1 VKNEAV
7 ALIETAE
14 EETTEA
20 TRAETDK
27 VDDSIETTEATEATT
42 VTVATGIVQ
51 SVKIQT
57 SHSEPNATDA
67 GNLAAVEDEG
77 ETMTVVAVETTV
89 DTRAETDKVDDS
101 IETTGATEATTVTVA
116 IGIVQSVKIQTSHS
130 EPNATDAGN
139 LAVVAVEDEGE
150 TMTVEAVET
159 TVVTEV
165 AVVEKSTMTTIGIVQ
180 SVKIQTSHSEPNA
193 TDAGNLA
200 VVAVEAVDE
209 AMTVEMVETTVAEE
223 TEAETVEDIRVA
235 TDKVEGSIET
245 TEATEAATK
254 TDVMATGIVQSVKIQ
269 ISHSEPNATD
279 AAHHVAVAVAVAV
292 AVDLVDTP
300 EIDLKEATLEDD
312 LPEEILESDHQEEK
326 AIDHQEGTVETDVM
340 NVGIKTAD
348 HTIKIVLEATS
359 VNQNANLESHAHFAN
374 PEETVPAMPITDL
387 RNH

>member
-1 VKNEAV
+1 M

-51 SVKIQT
+51 SAKIQT

-89 DTRAETDKVDDS
+89 DTKAETDKVDDS
-101 IETTGATEATTVTVA
+101 IETTGATEETTVTVA

-130 EPNATDAGN
+130 EQNATDA
-139 LAVVAVEDEGE
+139 E
-150 TMTVEAVET
+150 
-159 TVVTEV
+159 
-165 AVVEKSTMTTIGIVQ
+165 
-180 SVKIQTSHSEPNA
+180 
-193 TDAGNLA
+193 NLA

-209 AMTVEMVETTVAEE
+209 AMTAEVVVTTVAEE
-223 TEAETVEDIRVA
+223 TEAETVEDIRAA

>member
-1 VKNEAV
+1 M

-20 TRAETDK
+20 TRVETDK

-67 GNLAAVEDEG
+67 GNLVAVEDEG
-77 ETMTVVAVETTV
+77 ETMTVV
-89 DTRAETDKVDDS
+89 
-101 IETTGATEATTVTVA
+101 
-116 IGIVQSVKIQTSHS
+116 
-130 EPNATDAGN
+130 
-139 LAVVAVEDEGE
+139 
-150 TMTVEAVET
+150 AVET

-180 SVKIQTSHSEPNA
+180 SVKIQTSHSEQNA

-209 AMTVEMVETTVAEE
+209 VMTAEVVVTTVAEA

-279 AAHHVAVAVAVAV
+279 AAHHVAVAVAVAEAV

>member
-1 VKNEAV
+1 
-7 ALIETAE
+7 
-14 EETTEA
+14 
-20 TRAETDK
+20 
-27 VDDSIETTEATEATT
+27 
-42 VTVATGIVQ
+42 
-51 SVKIQT
+51 
-57 SHSEPNATDA
+57 
-67 GNLAAVEDEG
+67 
-77 ETMTVVAVETTV
+77 MTVV
-89 DTRAETDKVDDS
+89 
-101 IETTGATEATTVTVA
+101 
-116 IGIVQSVKIQTSHS
+116 
-130 EPNATDAGN
+130 
-139 LAVVAVEDEGE
+139 
-150 TMTVEAVET
+150 AVET

-180 SVKIQTSHSEPNA
+180 SVKIQTSHSEQNA
-193 TDAGNLA
+193 TDAENLA

-209 AMTVEMVETTVAEE
+209 AMTAEVVVTTVAEE
-223 TEAETVEDIRVA
+223 TEAETVEDIRAA

-245 TEATEAATK
+245 TEATEAETK

>member
-1 VKNEAV
+1 MKNEAV
-7 ALIETAE
+7 ALTETAE

-51 SVKIQT
+51 SAEIQT
-57 SHSEPNATDA
+57 
-67 GNLAAVEDEG
+67 
-77 ETMTVVAVETTV
+77 
-89 DTRAETDKVDDS
+89 
-101 IETTGATEATTVTVA
+101 
-116 IGIVQSVKIQTSHS
+116 
-130 EPNATDAGN
+130 
-139 LAVVAVEDEGE
+139 
-150 TMTVEAVET
+150 
-159 TVVTEV
+159 
-165 AVVEKSTMTTIGIVQ
+165 
-180 SVKIQTSHSEPNA
+180 
-193 TDAGNLA
+193 
-200 VVAVEAVDE
+200 
-209 AMTVEMVETTVAEE
+209 
-223 TEAETVEDIRVA
+223 
-235 TDKVEGSIET
+235 
-245 TEATEAATK
+245 
-254 TDVMATGIVQSVKIQ
+254 
-269 ISHSEPNATD
+269 SHSEPNATD

>member
-67 GNLAAVEDEG
+67 GNLVAVEHEG

-150 TMTVEAVET
+150 TMTVVAVET

-209 AMTVEMVETTVAEE
+209 AMTVEVVETTVAEE

-292 AVDLVDTP
+292 AVDLVGTP

>member
-1 VKNEAV
+1 
-7 ALIETAE
+7 
-14 EETTEA
+14 
-20 TRAETDK
+20 
-27 VDDSIETTEATEATT
+27 
-42 VTVATGIVQ
+42 
-51 SVKIQT
+51 
-57 SHSEPNATDA
+57 
-67 GNLAAVEDEG
+67 VEHEG

-130 EPNATDAGN
+130 EPNATDAVN
-139 LAVVAVEDEGE
+139 LAVVAVEAVDE
-150 TMTVEAVET
+150 TRTVEAVET